1 MQRLILKSGL
11 TLLVSALF
19 GSVLVF
25 ALLRLLGGD
34 VAQLL
39 LGDEAV
45 PGAVEALQLELGLN
59 DPAYLQYWN
68 WLVGLATGDLGTSYG
83 LGYDIFDQIR
93 IRIVPTVFLAVGTM
107 IISVPLALILGSYAA
122 IHVRQRRS
130 VFVDVGAQIGLAI
143 PAFWAGLLLVLLFAV
158 KLGWFPAT
166 GWVSPS
172 EDLSGFFRAITLPI
186 TALVLGRTAVMTRYA
201 RSSMIDVMGEDY
213 ILCAR
218 SRGRTLRGA
227 ALRHGLRNAS
237 IPLVTVGIL
246 QFGSLMVGA
255 VVIENVFAIPGMGR
269 LLVTGVAG
277 REVIVV
283 QSLVFVFLLM
293 ILILNFL
300 LDILYGILDPRILD
314 KPVRT

>member
-1 MQRLILKSGL
+1 MRRLIFRSGV

-25 ALLRLLGGD
+25 ALLRMLGGD
-34 VAQLL
+34 VALLL

-45 PGAVEALQLELGLN
+45 PGAVEALQSELGLN
-59 DPAYLQYWN
+59 RPAYVQYLD
-68 WLVGLATGDLGTSYG
+68 WLAGLATGDLGTSYG

-93 IRIVPTVFLAVGTM
+93 SRIVPTLFLAVGTM
-107 IISVPLALILGSYAA
+107 IISVPLALLLGTYAA
-122 IHVRQRRS
+122 IHVRERRS
-130 VFVDVGAQIGLAI
+130 VFVDVGAQLGLAV

-166 GWVSPS
+166 GWVPPT
-172 EDLSGFFRAITLPI
+172 EDLVGFFRSMALPV

-201 RSSMIDVMGEDY
+201 RSSMIEVMGEDY
-213 ILCAR
+213 IVCAR

-283 QSLVFVFLLM
+283 QSLVFVFLLI
-293 ILILNFL
+293 ILTLNFI
-300 LDILYGILDPRILD
+300 LDIVYGFLDPRILD
-314 KPVRT
+314 KPVRS

>member
-1 MQRLILKSGL
+1 MGRLILRSGV

-25 ALLRLLGGD
+25 ALLRMLGGD
-34 VAQLL
+34 IALLL

-45 PGAVEALQLELGLN
+45 PGAVEALQAELGLN
-59 DPAYLQYWN
+59 RPAYVQYLD
-68 WLVGLATGDLGTSYG
+68 WLGGLATGDLGTSYG
-83 LGYDIFDQIR
+83 IGYDIFDQIR
-93 IRIVPTVFLAVGTM
+93 SRIVPTLFLAVGTM
-107 IISVPLALILGSYAA
+107 IISVPLALVLGTYAA

-130 VFVDVGAQIGLAI
+130 VFVDVGAQLGLAV

-166 GWVSPS
+166 GWVSPA
-172 EDLSGFFRAITLPI
+172 EDLVGFFRSMALPV

-213 ILCAR
+213 ILFAR
-218 SRGRTLRGA
+218 ARGRTLRGA

-283 QSLVFVFLLM
+283 QSLVFVFLLI
-293 ILILNFL
+293 ILTLNFL
-300 LDILYGILDPRILD
+300 LDIVYGLLDPRILD
-314 KPVRT
+314 KPVRS

>member
-1 MQRLILKSGL
+1 MLRLVLRSGA
-11 TLLVSALF
+11 TLLVSALV

-25 ALLRLLGGD
+25 GLLRMLGGD
-34 VAQLL
+34 VALLL

-45 PGAVEALQLELGLN
+45 PGAVEALQEELGLN
-59 DPAYLQYWN
+59 RPAYVQYLD
-68 WLVGLATGDLGTSYG
+68 WLGGLVKGDLGTSYG
-83 LGYDIFDQIR
+83 IGYDIFDQIR
-93 IRIVPTVFLAVGTM
+93 SRMVPTLFLAIGTM
-107 IISVPLALILGSYAA
+107 VISVPLALVLGTYAA
-122 IHVRQRRS
+122 IHVRERRS
-130 VFVDVGAQIGLAI
+130 VIVDVGAQIGLAV

-166 GWVSPS
+166 GWVSPFD
-172 EDLSGFFRAITLPI
+172 DLGGFFRSMALPI
-186 TALVLGRTAVMTRYA
+186 TALVVGRTAVMTRYA

-237 IPLVTVGIL
+237 IPLVTVGVL
-246 QFGSLMVGA
+246 QLGSLMVGA

-283 QSLVFVFLLM
+283 QSLVFVFLL
-293 ILILNFL
+293 LILVLNFF
-300 LDILYGILDPRILD
+300 LDIVYGFLDPRILD
-314 KPVRT
+314 KPVRS